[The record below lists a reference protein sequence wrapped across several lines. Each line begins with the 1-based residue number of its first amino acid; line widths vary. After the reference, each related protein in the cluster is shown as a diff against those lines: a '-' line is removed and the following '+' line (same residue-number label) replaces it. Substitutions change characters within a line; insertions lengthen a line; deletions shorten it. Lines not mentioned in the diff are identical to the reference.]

1 MIGEI
6 GGNAE
11 EDAAE
16 FIKQSGTQKPVVS
29 FIAGK
34 VLFFLKIE
42 AYISS
47 HVLANSSKEW
57 CTLISLKISQIFGDQ
72 T

>member
-1 MIGEI
+1 MLQTEGIIMIGEI

-34 VLFFLKIE
+34 PIL
-42 AYISS
+42 
-47 HVLANSSKEW
+47 HHP
-57 CTLISLKISQIFGDQ
+57 
-72 T
+72 